1 MAVEF
6 SKSSGLNN
14 GLYKD
19 VDLRLTAIIQQTE
32 ANMTKDDALVNS
44 LFNVKKSKRY
54 AEKVS
59 SITSFSDFDI
69 VTEGGDAVLDDIQEG
84 YSKLIDHRQFIKGFK
99 ITAEMAEDEM
109 LNEAKVA
116 AANFVRAYK
125 RSRANFATSA
135 LVAEGATFTW
145 GTNSI
150 DKTTGDSKG
159 LFATDHALKT
169 DSSNT
174 QSNVFTNAFG
184 SDDTMLT
191 RLANIGRNFI
201 TDSGYAQG
209 YDFDTIIIP
218 ANCPSLE
225 RVVKAVIGSEL
236 QVGSNVNDVN
246 ISKNRYKLIINHRW
260 VANED
265 TEPYMIMSSEANRE
279 LLGSVFYD
287 RIPLT
292 VIRDVITKTHGIEYS
307 GRFRASVG
315 FNNWRHIILGG
326 AKLGTTLT

>member
-32 ANMTKDDALVNS
+32 IAPTKDDALVNA

-59 SITSFSDFDI
+59 SLTSFSDFDI
-69 VTEGGDAVLDDIQEG
+69 VAEGADYVLDDVQEG

-99 ITAEMAEDEM
+99 ITAEMAEDEL

-125 RSRANFATSA
+125 RSRANFATTA
-135 LVAEGATFTW
+135 LAAEGASFTF
-145 GTNSI
+145 GTKSI
-150 DKTTGDSKG
+150 DKTTGDAKG
-159 LFATDHALKT
+159 LFATDHPLKK
-169 DSSNT
+169 DSDTT
-174 QSNVFTNAFG
+174 QSNVYTNEFG
-184 SDDTMLT
+184 TDDKILS
-191 RLANIGRNFI
+191 RLANIGRNF
-201 TDSGYAQG
+201 TTEGGFAQG
-209 YDFDTIIIP
+209 FEFDTIIIP
-218 ANCPSLE
+218 GNCPNLE
-225 RVVKAVIGSEL
+225 RNVRAVVGSEL
-236 QVGSNVNDVN
+236 QVGSSNNDINV
-246 ISKNRYKLIINHRW
+246 SHNRYKLIVNHRW
-260 VANED
+260 IAASD
-265 TEPYMIMSSEANRE
+265 TEPFMIMSTEANRE
-279 LLGSVFYD
+279 LLGNVFYD

-292 VIRDVITKTHGIEYS
+292 VIRDVITKSHSIEYS